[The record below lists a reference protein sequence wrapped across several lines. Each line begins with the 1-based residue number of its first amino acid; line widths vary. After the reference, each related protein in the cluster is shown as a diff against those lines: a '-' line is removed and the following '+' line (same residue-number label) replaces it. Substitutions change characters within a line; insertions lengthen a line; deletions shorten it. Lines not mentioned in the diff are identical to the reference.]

1 MCHVNSIRQT
11 VRVVSIE
18 HPTGVLRTGDRAKMI
33 FEFLQQ
39 PEFVQEGARL
49 IVRESRSKLL
59 GVVTR
64 LLD

>member
-1 MCHVNSIRQT
+1 MCHLNSISQT

-18 HPTGVLRTGDRAKMI
+18 HPTGVLRTGDRAKMV

-39 PEFVQEGARL
+39 PEFVQEGSRL